1 METPAERITG
11 FLASN
16 ASRVMDLLI
25 AWDKDKNGLISRQ
38 EFYAFIKGALGFV
51 VKREVADSLFDTFDE
66 DGSGSIDY
74 IELMKSA
81 RKAAFSRGKRV
92 GGDMSGTRQK
102 SALSYINQYWEKRN
116 AEHQAAW
123 KKQVQQWRDE
133 DEAAR
138 MAMVAAKREALMDR
152 LGQKRTAGHT
162 KGAARREP
170 YPLRRQADAVH
181 AAETVAQWDECWRQE
196 VVFLPPIFQATARS
210 KMTTMNLTSPRHLDT
225 ASAANDRESEV
236 LGIHTLP
243 DIPVLTHDDA
253 AAAYVP
259 PVVEKKKKAAPVV
272 DMSGWG

>member
-1 METPAERITG
+1 MDCEAKHLLQPRI
-11 FLASN
+11 LEWN
-16 ASRVMDLLI
+16 ASGSL
-25 AWDKDKNGLISRQ
+25 
-38 EFYAFIKGALGFV
+38 V
-51 VKREVADSLFDTFDE
+51 VKKNKK
-66 DGSGSIDY
+66 SG
-74 IELMKSA
+74 MK
-81 RKAAFSRGKRV
+81 KAN
-92 GGDMSGTRQK
+92 TRN
-102 SALSYINQYWEKRN
+102 L
-116 AEHQAAW
+116 W

-253 AAAYVP
+253 AS
-259 PVVEKKKKAAPVV
+259 PVVVGQAAARSA
-272 DMSGWG
+272 DW